1 MLSSSLISPSL
12 GGSRKNISRSKKIKP
27 NLPLNLD
34 EIDNIFFKDPSG
46 LFFFDLEKIVS
57 NPPLLSYGG
66 FSGTQ
71 HATFFK
77 FLDQALVAL
86 LLAEFDH
93 IIDVRPWLKGLVLG
107 TFQTD
112 TAPAHTHTCT
122 CMNRFLIETYIDQ

>member
-1 MLSSSLISPSL
+1 MVYC
-12 GGSRKNISRSKKIKP
+12 
-27 NLPLNLD
+27 
-34 EIDNIFFKDPSG
+34 
-46 LFFFDLEKIVS
+46 FFDLEKIVS

-112 TAPAHTHTCT
+112 TAPAHTHTHLYLYEPFFD
-122 CMNRFLIETYIDQ
+122 RDLYRSIKV

>member
-1 MLSSSLISPSL
+1 M
-12 GGSRKNISRSKKIKP
+12 N
-27 NLPLNLD
+27 
-34 EIDNIFFKDPSG
+34 
-46 LFFFDLEKIVS
+46 LEKIVS

-112 TAPAHTHTCT
+112 TAPAHTHTHLYLYEPFFD
-122 CMNRFLIETYIDQ
+122 RDLYRSIKV